1 MSVIEMRAGRAATP
15 IIERRRLQRVKLPDP
30 LRGSCGTARI
40 YVADLSLNGLRIVH
54 QDLLGEVGDDI
65 TIRFDWDGRTILL
78 ACRIVRS
85 AVQSGEPGAKQIFHS
100 GLSIAHASTAATA
113 TLRELIETHVARAL
127 DEQKANARGLP
138 AVAPSSFQTGRTSRF
153 LRHELVVGKWR
164 ETTTTDPSQPEHGFT
179 VSAEHTRHEIEM
191 LRSAFERGSG
201 KEGRD
206 LIRRLAQLSIGTRE
220 GIPTRR
226 FTP

>member
-1 MSVIEMRAGRAATP
+1 VNTSMVSATIYAP
-15 IIERRRLQRVKLPDP
+15 QLERRRVQRVKLPEP
-30 LRGSCGTARI
+30 IRGTCGATRI
-40 YVADLSLNGLRIVH
+40 YIADISLSGMRVVH
-54 QDLLGEVGDDI
+54 QDPIGKIGEDV
-65 TIRFDWDGRTILL
+65 TIRFDWDARPILL

-85 AVQSGEPGAKQIFHS
+85 LVQSSDPRGKQLVHS
-100 GLSIAHASTAATA
+100 GLAIVHASTAATGS
-113 TLRELIETHVARAL
+113 LRDLVESHVARAL

-138 AVAPSSFQTGRTSRF
+138 AVAPASFQTGRASRF
-153 LRHELVVGKWR
+153 LRHELVLGRWR
-164 ETTTTDPSQPEHGFT
+164 ETETTDPLQPEHGFT
-179 VSAEHTRHEIEM
+179 VSVDHTKHEIEM

-206 LIRRLAQLSIGTRE
+206 LIRRLAQLSIGNRE